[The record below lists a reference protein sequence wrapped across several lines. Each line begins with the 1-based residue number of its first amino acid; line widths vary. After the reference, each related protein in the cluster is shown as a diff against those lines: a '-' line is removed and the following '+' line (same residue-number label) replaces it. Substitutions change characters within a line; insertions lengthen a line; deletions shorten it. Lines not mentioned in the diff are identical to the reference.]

1 MKIVIVGGVAGG
13 ASAAARARRL
23 SEDVSI
29 VVFER
34 GSDVSFANCGLP
46 YHIGGNIPLRQSLIL
61 KTPEDFKSRFNI
73 DVRTCHEVTS
83 VDPVNKTVTVNN
95 LISGEIHTEVWD
107 RLLLSTGAAPV
118 VPPLP
123 GLQQEGVFTLRN
135 LTDMDAIL
143 AWIEQHNVAHTTLV
157 GGGFIGLEVMEALS
171 ERGIRV
177 TLLEMGE
184 QVMAPVDPEM
194 ASVLHQEIRNHGVD
208 LRLRTALTEVLRT
221 ETGFRVALSDGGF
234 VQTDM
239 VILAIGVKPENSLAT
254 LAGLE
259 VGKRG
264 GISVN
269 ACMQTSIPDIYAV
282 GDAVETPDLVFQE
295 PANIPLAGPANRQ
308 GRIAADNMLD
318 HHSLYHGSQG
328 TSICKV
334 FSLSI
339 GSVGAN
345 EKQLKAHGTRYEKVY
360 VHAADHAGYYP
371 GATMISLKLLFSPD
385 TGKILGAQASGKKGV
400 DKRID
405 VLAVAQRAGLT
416 VNDLEHLELTYAP
429 PFNSARDVV
438 NQAGMVAANV
448 IKGDTVICHVRD
460 VLQRV
465 PGSYC
470 LLDIRSPAEL
480 KQFGEYPDALSIPL
494 DSLRENL
501 EKVPKDKEIF
511 IGCQSGLRGHVAYR
525 ILQAHGFRTYNL
537 SGGFIT
543 WQAVTESISK

>member
-264 GISVN
+264 GICVN